1 MTRVLGL
8 VGVSFCGSTILE
20 MLLQTHPRI
29 VGVGELWRACGERYQ
44 GGLCWQCGSDC
55 ALLDPSVLPLS
66 YSNLHH
72 QLYARADVDW
82 LVDGSKW
89 PGHFIRAQREQS
101 DVELRVVLLIK
112 RPEWAVASFLR
123 RERDVDYAV
132 RAFVDWYSSAARWLR
147 ESDVPYIV
155 LPYEEMAL
163 NFPAALRRV
172 LALLDG
178 DLDYDFDLDS
188 YADVERYPL
197 HRFHGNESVLH
208 GYRGVPRLIVE
219 RDEPPELSAEQV
231 RQLYDTYADVLSLR
245 AGAGGMLS
253 TATKGE

>member
-178 DLDYDFDLDS
+178 TWITTS
-188 YADVERYPL
+188 
-197 HRFHGNESVLH
+197 
-208 GYRGVPRLIVE
+208 
-219 RDEPPELSAEQV
+219 
-231 RQLYDTYADVLSLR
+231 T
-245 AGAGGMLS
+245 S
-253 TATKGE
+253 TATPTSSATHCTASMATSRCCTDTGACRVSSSSATSRPS